1 MPLSFDTDAG
11 LVMAVAQYAYL
22 DMLFLLIIGQQV
34 FAGEIRERF
43 EKTYPLKSG
52 GEFRLKNTNGS
63 AHITSWDRNE
73 VKIEAEKIVRAR
85 RREDAERIMREINID
100 IRQSEGLV
108 DVDTRLPKHHGGFLD
123 WIFSGGGTSIEVTY
137 WISVPVQVNLVAKSV
152 NGEVRAQGI
161 SGRAKLETTNGGIE
175 VINASGSVSAETTN
189 GAIEVSLTKVTLG
202 EAMRFETMNG
212 RIKADFPS
220 DFAADISAHTINGH
234 IDCDFPMAVQGRIR
248 RTSLEGRIGSASS
261 SSLGRVTFRTMNG
274 SIDIRKR

>member
-1 MPLSFDTDAG
+1 
-11 LVMAVAQYAYL
+11 
-22 DMLFLLIIGQQV
+22 MLFLLIIGQQV

-63 AHITSWDRNE
+63 VHITSWDRNE

-85 RREDAERIMREINID
+85 SREDAERIMREINID

-108 DVDTRLPKHHGGFLD
+108 DVDTRLPKHHGGGFLD

-161 SGRAKLETTNGGIE
+161 SGRAELETTNGCVE
-175 VINASGSVSAETTN
+175 VINVSGSVNAETTN
-189 GAIEVSLTKVTLG
+189 GAIEVSLTKVTPG

-212 RIKADFPS
+212 HIEADFPS
-220 DFAADISAHTINGH
+220 DFAADISAHTTNGH
-234 IDCDFPMAVQGRIR
+234 IDCEFPMAVQGRIR
-248 RTSLEGRIGSASS
+248 RTSLEGRIGSANS
-261 SSLGRVTFRTMNG
+261 SSLGRVTFRTTNG
-274 SIDIRKR
+274 SVNIRKR